1 MKYTVLVFL
10 AVFLCSAASAQA
22 VKTAQADFDAG
33 CQAYKKGAYEDALI
47 EFKSVERAAPSG
59 NLYYNMGNTY
69 FRLGRMGLAL
79 LYYERARKIAP
90 SEDIDYNIKFAANL
104 INDPDYGRGFFSSI
118 NQSVLKLVFAAALLL
133 FSSVI
138 SFKLVF
144 PQKKMFWALIVSC
157 LIFTAASAVYFVKYG
172 ETRRTYAVVVDS
184 GAEVRSGPDN
194 SFKVNFTLPE
204 GKKVM
209 ILGKSDKWIEIGVKS
224 LGIRGWAEINRFEF
238 I

>member
-1 MKYTVLVFL
+1 MKYPVLIFL
-10 AVFLCSAASAQA
+10 ALFLCSTASSETAKAA
-22 VKTAQADFDAG
+22 KADFDAG
-33 CQAYKKGAYEDALI
+33 CQAYKKGAYEEALI
-47 EFKSVERAAPSG
+47 EFKSVEKAAPSG

-69 FRLGRMGLAL
+69 FRLGKMGLAL
-79 LYYERARKIAP
+79 LYYKRARKIAP

-118 NQSVLKLVFAAALLL
+118 NQSVLKLIFAAALLL

-144 PQKKMFWALIVSC
+144 PQKKMFWALIGAC
-157 LIFTAASAVYFVKYG
+157 FIFTAASAAYFVRYA
-172 ETRRTYAVVVDS
+172 EARRPYAVVVEP

-204 GKKVM
+204 GKKVV
-209 ILGKSDKWIEIGVKS
+209 ILGRSEKWIEIGVKS